1 MVRFALRGGEIQA
14 EALGTSG
21 KRELLKL
28 QQVCHEAVVAI
39 IASHRVLTLH
49 YFGELAQGLPA
60 GPAEL
65 GASAFFAME
74 RKALHGVS
82 TSAVRRWPATYV
94 LRF

>member
-49 YFGELAQGLPA
+49 YFGELA
-60 GPAEL
+60 
-65 GASAFFAME
+65 
-74 RKALHGVS
+74 
-82 TSAVRRWPATYV
+82 
-94 LRF
+94 